1 MSNYYDLLGIQSDAS
16 IEEIK
21 RAYRKL
27 ASKTHPDKD
36 KKPDADVRFRSL
48 QEAYETLKDEAKRK
62 QYNNQIGQ
70 PVPIRGKDLKVSIE
84 VNIEEVIKG
93 VKKTISLTRK
103 TLCPLCNGTGS
114 TNKTR
119 KKCNCCGGKGLR
131 GYDLLLGKR
140 KKCPICAGTG
150 SIPDGNECPDCKGKA
165 LILETF
171 KHTIKLRPLTET
183 YIIPNL
189 GHYSIGLKNP
199 GDLNID
205 LIIYQ
210 NPAYSVH
217 GLNVFGKINIS
228 PAQAIIGDIIPIII
242 FGRKIQ
248 VKIPPGIQNNS
259 TIHKESGGICF
270 EGKTGSL
277 RLKVNI
283 VFPIALSNE
292 EKELYQKILD
302 IERNETCPKILMP

>member
-1 MSNYYDLLGIQSDAS
+1 MSNYYDLLGIQPDAS

-36 KKPDADVRFRSL
+36 KKPGADVRFRSL
-48 QEAYETLKDEAKRK
+48 QEAYETLKDEDKRK

-70 PVPIRGKDLKVSIE
+70 LVPIRGKDLKVSIE

-93 VKKTISLTRK
+93 VKKTVTLTRK
-103 TLCPLCNGTGS
+103 IFCPSCNGTGS
-114 TNKTR
+114 INRLR

-131 GYDLLLGKR
+131 GFDLLLGKR
-140 KKCPICAGTG
+140 KKCPICNGIG
-150 SIPDGNECPDCKGKA
+150 SIPDGNECSDCKGKA

-183 YIIPNL
+183 YIIPSL
-189 GHYSIGLKNP
+189 GHYSIGIKDP
-199 GDLNID
+199 GNLSID
-205 LIIYQ
+205 LIICQ

-217 GLNVFGKINIS
+217 GLNVSGRINIS
-228 PAQAIIGDIIPIII
+228 PAQAIIGDIIPLTI

-259 TIHKESGGICF
+259 TIEQKSGGICF

-283 VFPIALSNE
+283 IFPIALSNE